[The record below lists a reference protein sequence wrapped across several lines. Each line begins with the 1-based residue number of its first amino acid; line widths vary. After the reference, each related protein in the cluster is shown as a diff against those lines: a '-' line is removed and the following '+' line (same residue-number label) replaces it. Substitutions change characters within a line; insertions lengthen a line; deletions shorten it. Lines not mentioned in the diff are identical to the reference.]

1 MFVKHCSQDIQ
12 TFFANPSITRRQLEQ
27 KIIQP
32 FLSVF
37 EDQSLDSQQKSA
49 ALTSA
54 GLCEGGMGPYGMSKA
69 VVNAYTV
76 ELSKRFPN
84 LLINCCNPGFIETDF
99 SRPWADK
106 FKKTPKEMG
115 MLPVIAGSVAAAY
128 LMMGDLEAD
137 IPGYKSGRYY
147 ESDGTYNPA
156 DDTINSGDF
165 IF

>member
-12 TFFANPSITRRQLEQ
+12 TFLANPTVTWEQLEQ

-37 EDQSLDSQQKSA
+37 EDQSLDSQQRSV
-49 ALTSA
+49 ALASA
-54 GLCEGGMGPYGMSKA
+54 GLCEGGMGAYGMSKA

-106 FKKTPKEMG
+106 FRKTPKELG
-115 MLPVIAGSVAAAY
+115 MLPTNAGSVSATY
-128 LMMGDLEAD
+128 LMMGDLEGD
-137 IPGYKSGRYY
+137 IAGYESGRYY

-156 DDTINSGDF
+156 DDTINTGDF

>member
-12 TFFANPSITRRQLEQ
+12 TFFATPSITWRQLEQ

-54 GLCEGGMGPYGMSKA
+54 GLCEGGMGAYGMSKA

-84 LLINCCNPGFIETDF
+84 LLINCCSPGFLETDF

-106 FKKTPKEMG
+106 FKTTPKEMG
-115 MLPVIAGSVAAAY
+115 MLPASAGSVCATY
-128 LMMGDLEAD
+128 LMMGDL
-137 IPGYKSGRYY
+137 
-147 ESDGTYNPA
+147 
-156 DDTINSGDF
+156 
-165 IF
+165 